1 MAPILDLDLPPSST
15 AERSEKW
22 LTIQQVNESPLDA
35 ILRYVYLDQLEELQT
50 TLAVWRDRTVEYFL
64 AAEEMQALTDDFW
77 IAVGRVRREQEE
89 KRKED
94 GKKSLLEFKGG
105 EAAKM
110 WAKFREVH
118 LT

>member
-50 TLAVWRDRTVEYFL
+50 TLAVWGERTVEHFI
-64 AAEEMQALTDDFW
+64 AAEEMQALTEDFW
-77 IAVGRVRREQEE
+77 IAVARVRREQEE
-89 KRKED
+89 KRKEEE
-94 GKKSLLEFKGG
+94 KKNLPEFKGG

-110 WAKFREVH
+110 WAKFRQMH
-118 LT
+118 LK